1 MKNHTLE
8 SVIALA
14 IINEQEA
21 YDSYMDLHRIVS
33 DQAAKDTLKFLA
45 EEEKQ
50 HKAYLMK
57 YRDGSF
63 RETGLPLN
71 APVDYGIAETTPK
84 PEARKDIMTNEVYL
98 IAAGK
103 ELDAHHFY
111 KNLASLHP
119 EGGVRDMLLRMA
131 EQELKHKEKV
141 EYLYANTAFT
151 QTAGG

>member
-8 SVIALA
+8 SIIELA

-21 YDSYMDLHRIVS
+21 YDSYMELHKIVN
-33 DQAAKDTLKFLA
+33 DKDAKDTLKFLA

-50 HKAYLMK
+50 HKAYLQK

-63 RETGLPLN
+63 RENSLPLN
-71 APVDYGIAETTPK
+71 APVAYKIVENMGK
-84 PEARKDIMTNEVYL
+84 PEARKDIKTKEVYL

-103 ELDAHHFY
+103 ELDAHEFY
-111 KNLASLHP
+111 KSLASMHP
-119 EGGVRDMLLRMA
+119 EGNVRDMLLRMA
-131 EQELKHKEKV
+131 DQELKHKEKV

>member
-8 SVIALA
+8 SVIAMA

-21 YDSYMDLHRIVS
+21 YESYMELHNLVDDKDAR
-33 DQAAKDTLKFLA
+33 DTLKFLA

-50 HKAYLMK
+50 HKAYLIR

-71 APVDYGIAETTPK
+71 APVDYKIAETMQK
-84 PEARKDIMTNEVYL
+84 PEPRKDIKTNEVYL

-103 ELDAHHFY
+103 ELDAHNFY
-111 KNLASLHP
+111 KNLASMHP
-119 EGGVRDMLLRMA
+119 EGNVRDMLLRMA